1 MQPHAIRRSAVTIL
15 SLASLAVHSTAPA
28 GRTQDPVGE
37 SASRPSA
44 PRFPDVRS
52 PADSELPVAPVWS
65 RVYVKDASTRFA
77 AQHALREASTRL
89 LDSKCQGVV
98 SEFRDERGR
107 PLTDKLSALGMTAQG
122 FLELV
127 IFQDAGERLGK
138 CDRQGTLAFT
148 TPGDRIVYL
157 CGRAFERAWR
167 RNPDEA
173 QNTMIHEMLHALGL
187 GENPPSPREISYRI
201 RQLCF

>member
-1 MQPHAIRRSAVTIL
+1 MRHHAIRRGAVTIL
-15 SLASLAVHSTAPA
+15 SLASLAVHSTTLA
-28 GRTQDPVGE
+28 RQTQDPAEEGR
-37 SASRPSA
+37 SR
-44 PRFPDVRS
+44 RTTS
-52 PADSELPVAPVWS
+52 PGTDAKLPNTGLPVAPAWS

-89 LDSKCQGVV
+89 LDSKCQAVV

-107 PLTDKLSALGMTAQG
+107 PLTDRLSALGMTAQG
-122 FLELV
+122 FLDVV

-138 CDRQGTLAFT
+138 CERQGTLAFT

-157 CGRAFERAWR
+157 CGRQFERAWR

-187 GENPPSPREISYRI
+187 GENPPSPREIGYRI
-201 RQLCF
+201 QQLCF